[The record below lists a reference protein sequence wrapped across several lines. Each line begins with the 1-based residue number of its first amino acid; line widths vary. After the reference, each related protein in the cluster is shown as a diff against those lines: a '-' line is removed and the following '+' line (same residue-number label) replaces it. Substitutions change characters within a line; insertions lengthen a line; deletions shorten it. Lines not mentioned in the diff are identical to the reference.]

1 MRGKKMRGE
10 VMGKTRLL
18 VIDDNETL
26 VNMIKD
32 YFAKTPNIEV
42 SLTAKDG
49 NEGILFI
56 DNKKEEYD
64 LIILDLIMPYKDG
77 ISVLEYINN
86 NRIDK
91 KVIVET
97 SYNTPEIIHK
107 VAILGAYYLL
117 VKPFELQELEKK
129 VLETINSNEHIGGT
143 IDLIHNNLQVF
154 ITKTLHELG
163 VPSHIKGYQ
172 YIREGIIL
180 VYENNVTIGITK
192 EIYPVIAKKYDST
205 VPNVER
211 AIRHAIE
218 VSWNRGNWDLMEDIF
233 GNSIDIDKAKPTNS
247 EFIIT
252 IADKLRLEFSKPLL
266 AN

>member
-1 MRGKKMRGE
+1 
-10 VMGKTRLL
+10 MGKTRLL

-107 VAILGAYYLL
+107 
-117 VKPFELQELEKK
+117 
-129 VLETINSNEHIGGT
+129 
-143 IDLIHNNLQVF
+143 
-154 ITKTLHELG
+154 
-163 VPSHIKGYQ
+163 YQ
-172 YIREGIIL
+172 
-180 VYENNVTIGITK
+180 
-192 EIYPVIAKKYDST
+192 
-205 VPNVER
+205 
-211 AIRHAIE
+211 
-218 VSWNRGNWDLMEDIF
+218 
-233 GNSIDIDKAKPTNS
+233 
-247 EFIIT
+247 
-252 IADKLRLEFSKPLL
+252 
-266 AN
+266 